1 MGKKM
6 NILQYV
12 DVLFGNQDEAAALAK
27 GLKLGTTT
35 AVSTARKVMALPKL
49 NEKRKRSVVFT
60 GGRDPTVVGW
70 EGQEPF
76 EDAFEP
82 VPKERSKTQMLAETH
97 LLGDSCLNSFAT
109 R

>member
-1 MGKKM
+1 M
-6 NILQYV
+6 L
-12 DVLFGNQDEAAALAK
+12 K

-35 AVSTARKVMALPKL
+35 AIATARKVMTLPKL

-82 VPKERSKTQMLAETH
+82 VPKEKIKWETRIEGVYSTERY
-97 LLGDSCLNSFAT
+97 LYIFFLILSEILSWDE
-109 R
+109 